1 VREAIAEQQV
11 IFEHRDGTRR
21 AGLIRIE
28 KPYAVDDGECCCAV
42 IIDGL
47 YERMPVVSGSST
59 LEALLYAVSLCASM
73 LKGFV
78 ESGGRI
84 LRLDDDGDLGSDE
97 IFDVEAC
104 FRPLAVATAAPNSHR
119 RERKLRRGA

>member
-1 VREAIAEQQV
+1 MREAIAEQQV

-28 KPYAVDDGECCCAV
+28 KPYAVDDNECRCAV

-47 YERMPVVSGSST
+47 HERMPDVSGSST
-59 LEALLYAVSLCASM
+59 LEALLLGVCLCASL

-84 LRLDDDGDLGSDE
+84 LRFDDDEDLESE
-97 IFDVEAC
+97 ELFDVEAC
-104 FRPLAVATAAPNSHR
+104 FRPLAAVNAAPNSHR
-119 RERKLRRGA
+119 REQRLRKGA

>member
-1 VREAIAEQQV
+1 MREAIAEQQV

-28 KPYAVDDGECCCAV
+28 KPYVVDDSECRCAV

-47 YERMPVVSGSST
+47 HERMPDVSGNST
-59 LEALLYAVSLCASM
+59 LEALLFAVSLCASL
-73 LKGFV
+73 LKSFV

-84 LRLDDDGDLGSDE
+84 LRFEEDGDLQSE
-97 IFDVEAC
+97 ELFDVEAC
-104 FRPLAVATAAPNSHR
+104 FRPLAVLSAAPSSHR
-119 RERKLRRGA
+119 REQRFRREA